1 MNYTSPGRKSRQTRK
16 PTRIL
21 IMFLMAVA
29 SLTVIYLFV
38 IRPGASET
46 DQSESSQVSEPEEV
60 STPAYT
66 PIDLQ
71 STIDTWDANQPANY
85 GIVIYD
91 LQSKT
96 IIGSVQQDQEF
107 FAASLYKQYVAYL
120 ALLDIQNGDMNPDEI
135 LSGSYTRKECIEKMI
150 RESHSPCGEAM
161 MADMGQTTLN
171 QRVAAMGIKGTFF
184 NGIRTTAHDSALI
197 LQYLAE
203 GRDLNTENSAFLR
216 DAMLTQEAKY
226 KRGLQT
232 GAPDA
237 KWETKVGWN
246 EDINYHDI
254 GIMTLPD
261 GRAFVVAILG
271 QGSGSSVPI
280 ADFAQTI
287 YTALTQ

>member
-1 MNYTSPGRKSRQTRK
+1 MNYTSQGRKKTASSK
-16 PTRIL
+16 LKVLIPIL
-21 IMFLMAVA
+21 LLIIIGGIGA
-29 SLTVIYLFV
+29 YLFLNKNKA
-38 IRPGASET
+38 PAD
-46 DQSESSQVSEPEEV
+46 DQTPSQSTVNEEPE
-60 STPAYT
+60 TPPYN

-71 STIDTWDANQPANY
+71 STVENWEANQPAAY
-85 GIVIYD
+85 SIVVYD

-96 IIGSVQQDQEF
+96 TIASLQPDKEF
-107 FAASLYKQYVAYL
+107 FAASLYKQFVAYL
-120 ALLDIQNGDMNPDEI
+120 ALLDIQNGDMNPDEV
-135 LSGSYTRKECIEKMI
+135 LSGGFTRKECIDKMI

-171 QRVAAMGIKGTFF
+171 QRVADMGMKGTYF
-184 NGIRTTAHDSALI
+184 NGIRTTAYDAALVV
-197 LQYLAE
+197 QYLAE
-203 GRDLNTENSAFLR
+203 GRDLNEENTAFLR
-216 DAMLTQEAKY
+216 DAMLTQDAKF

-271 QGSGSSVPI
+271 QGSGSSAPI
-280 ADFAQTI
+280 ADFAGTI
-287 YTALTQ
+287 YNALMQ